1 MPHSMPSTQSVS
13 PMVTI
18 VRMAIVAVTAGLF
31 LHSTLSAM
39 MGQRD
44 IAVLSALATPL
55 GISAW
60 GFARAGHHEAA
71 IMLLSCVL
79 MTVVTL
85 VLVANPM
92 GVHDVFIT
100 AYGGIVLIAA
110 LLLSRRY
117 FAIITAL
124 TVLASGTAFYLE
136 IAGHTRNAVASLS
149 QWSQFAVFLL
159 VTAIFA
165 TIGRVA
171 SESLFGSLGA
181 ARLAAAGDALT
192 GLANRSGFVAQASAL
207 MASGAP
213 RHAGSTLVLADIDG
227 FRRIR
232 VMVGYEASDRL
243 VVEAG
248 RRLAG
253 VASAHLVARIG
264 EDEFAI
270 LASGQGPAEAEDLAR
285 KVHQALNFDF
295 SGVAV
300 RCAVG
305 FARHPRD
312 GDGLEALMLAA
323 EGSLLRAKAAIG
335 ERLAGPADRI

>member
-1 MPHSMPSTQSVS
+1 MPHSMTSTPPVS

-18 VRMAIVAVTAGLF
+18 VRVAIVAVTLGLF

-39 MGQRD
+39 LGQRD

-85 VLVANPM
+85 VLVSNPL

-100 AYGGIVLIAA
+100 AYGGTVLVAA
-110 LLLSRRY
+110 LLLSRRH

-136 IAGHTRNAVASLS
+136 ITGRTHNAVASLS

-159 VTAIFA
+159 VTAVFA
-165 TIGRVA
+165 AIGRVA
-171 SESLFGSLGA
+171 SESLFGSIGA
-181 ARLAAAGDALT
+181 ARLAAVGDALT
-192 GLANRSGFVAQASAL
+192 GLANRSGFVARASKL
-207 MASGAP
+207 VVPGA
-213 RHAGSTLVLADIDG
+213 RWTLVLADIEG
-227 FRRIR
+227 FRKIR
-232 VMVGYEASDRL
+232 MLVGFGATDRL
-243 VVEAG
+243 VAEVG

-253 VASAHLVARIG
+253 VATAGEIAARAG
-264 EDEFAI
+264 DHEFAL
-270 LASGQGPAEAEDLAR
+270 LAPGVDGDQAAEDLAR
-285 KVHQALNFDF
+285 RVHQALNFDL

-305 FARHPRD
+305 FARYPRD
-312 GDGLEALMLAA
+312 GDDLEALMLAA
-323 EGSLLRAKAAIG
+323 EASLVAAKGAVV
-335 ERLAGPADRI
+335 RLAGPAVRI

>member
-1 MPHSMPSTQSVS
+1 
-13 PMVTI
+13 MVTI
-18 VRMAIVAVTAGLF
+18 VRVAIVAVTLGLF

-39 MGQRD
+39 LGQRD

-85 VLVANPM
+85 VLVASPL

-100 AYGGIVLIAA
+100 AYGGIVLVAA

-117 FAIITAL
+117 FAIVTVL
-124 TVLASGTAFYLE
+124 TVLASGVAFYLE
-136 IAGHTRNAVASLS
+136 ITGRTHNAVAPLS

-159 VTAIFA
+159 VTAVFA
-165 TIGRVA
+165 AIGRVA
-171 SESLFGSLGA
+171 SETLFGSLGA
-181 ARLAAAGDALT
+181 ARLAAAGDAVT
-192 GLANRSGFVAQASAL
+192 GLANRSGFVALA
-207 MASGAP
+207 
-213 RHAGSTLVLADIDG
+213 STLVAPGMCSTLVHADLEG
-227 FRRIR
+227 FRKVR
-232 VMVGYEASDRL
+232 VMVGFEATDRL
-243 VVEAG
+243 VIEAG
-248 RRLAG
+248 RRLAN
-253 VASAHLVARIG
+253 VAAGELAARVG
-264 EDEFAI
+264 EHEFAI
-270 LASGQGPAEAEDLAR
+270 LAQGVEGDHAAEDLAR
-285 KVHQALNFDF
+285 KVHEALNFDF

-305 FARHPRD
+305 FARYPRD
-312 GDGLEALMLAA
+312 ADGLEALMLAA
-323 EGSLLRAKAAIG
+323 EASLVSAKTAVG

>member
-1 MPHSMPSTQSVS
+1 MPPSMTSTQPVS
-13 PMVTI
+13 PLVTI
-18 VRMAIVAVTAGLF
+18 VRVAIVAVTLGLF
-31 LHSTLSAM
+31 VHSTLSAM
-39 MGQRD
+39 LGQRD
-44 IAVLSALATPL
+44 VAVLSALATPL

-85 VLVANPM
+85 VLVSSRL

-100 AYGGIVLIAA
+100 AYGGIVLVAA

-117 FAIITAL
+117 FAVITAV

-149 QWSQFAVFLL
+149 QWSQYAVFLL
-159 VTAIFA
+159 VTAVFA

-181 ARLAAAGDALT
+181 ARLAAVGDAVT
-192 GLANRSGFVAQASAL
+192 GLANRPGFVALASKL
-207 MASGAP
+207 VAP
-213 RHAGSTLVLADIDG
+213 GVSATLVHADLEG
-227 FRRIR
+227 FRKIR
-232 VMVGYEASDRL
+232 VMVGFDATDRL
-243 VVEAG
+243 VIEAG
-248 RRLAG
+248 RRLAN
-253 VASAHLVARIG
+253 VATGMLAARVG
-264 EDEFAI
+264 EHEFAL
-270 LASGQGPAEAEDLAR
+270 LAQGVEEGQASEDLAR
-285 KVHQALNFDF
+285 KVHEALNFDF

-305 FARHPRD
+305 FARYPRD
-312 GDGLEALMLAA
+312 ADGLEALMLAA
-323 EGSLLRAKAAIG
+323 EASLVSAKTAVG

>member
-1 MPHSMPSTQSVS
+1 MPHSMTSSPPAS

-18 VRMAIVAVTAGLF
+18 VRVAIVAVTLGLF

-39 MGQRD
+39 LGQRD

-85 VLVANPM
+85 ILVSNPL
-92 GVHDVFIT
+92 GVHDVSIT
-100 AYGGIVLIAA
+100 AYGGIVLVAS

-117 FAIITAL
+117 FAVITAL
-124 TVLASGTAFYLE
+124 TVLSSATAFFLQ
-136 IAGHTRNAVASLS
+136 ISGRAHSAAAASAE
-149 QWSQFAVFLL
+149 WSQYAVFLL
-159 VTAIFA
+159 VTAVFA

-171 SESLFGSLGA
+171 SETLFGSLGT

-192 GLANRSGFVAQASAL
+192 GLANRSGFVTQASAL

-213 RHAGSTLVLADIDG
+213 PRAESTLVLADLDS

-232 VMVGYEASDRL
+232 VMVGYAATDRL

-248 RRLAG
+248 RRLAS
-253 VASAHLVARIG
+253 VASPHLVARIG
-264 EDEFAI
+264 EDEFAL
-270 LASGQGPAEAEDLAR
+270 LAHGPDGDAEDLAR

-312 GDGLEALMLAA
+312 AGGLEALMLAA
-323 EGSLLRAKAAIG
+323 EGSLLSAKAAIG
-335 ERLAGPADRI
+335 ERLAGPAERI

>member
-1 MPHSMPSTQSVS
+1 
-13 PMVTI
+13 MVTI
-18 VRMAIVAVTAGLF
+18 VRVAIVAVTLGLF

-39 MGQRD
+39 TGQRD

-85 VLVANPM
+85 ILISNPL
-92 GVHDVFIT
+92 GVHDVSIT
-100 AYGGIVLIAA
+100 AYGGIVLIGA

-117 FAIITAL
+117 FAMITVL

-136 IAGHTRNAVASLS
+136 IAGHTRNAVAALS

-159 VTAIFA
+159 VTAVFA
-165 TIGRVA
+165 AIGRVA

-181 ARLAAAGDALT
+181 AHLAAAGDALT
-192 GLANRSGFVAQASAL
+192 GLANRSGFVTQASAL
-207 MASGAP
+207 MASGGP
-213 RHAGSTLVLADIDG
+213 RHAESTLVLADIDA

-232 VMVGYEASDRL
+232 VMVGYAATDGL

-248 RRLAG
+248 RRLADI
-253 VASAHLVARIG
+253 ASTHLVARIG

-270 LASGQGPAEAEDLAR
+270 LAHGPDACAGAEDLAR
-285 KVHQALNFDF
+285 RVHQALNFDF

-312 GDGLEALMLAA
+312 GEGLEALMLAA
-323 EGSLLRAKAAIG
+323 EGSLLSAKAAIG
-335 ERLAGPADRI
+335 ERLAGPEDRI

>member
-1 MPHSMPSTQSVS
+1 MPHTGSGSPAS
-13 PMVTI
+13 PMTRI
-18 VRMAIVAVTAGLF
+18 VRVAIVAVTIALF
-31 LHSTLSAM
+31 LDSTLNALL
-39 MGQRD
+39 GRRD
-44 IAVLSALATPL
+44 IAVVLALATPL

-85 VLVANPM
+85 VLVSNPL

-100 AYGGIVLIAA
+100 AYGGIVLVAA

-124 TVLASGTAFYLE
+124 TVLASGTAFDLE
-136 IAGHTRNAVASLS
+136 ITGRTHNAVASLS
-149 QWSQFAVFLL
+149 QWSQYAVFLL
-159 VTAIFA
+159 VTAVFA

-192 GLANRSGFVAQASAL
+192 GLANRSGFVAR
-207 MASGAP
+207 ASGVVGP
-213 RHAGSTLVLADIDG
+213 GGCSTLVLADLDG
-227 FRRIR
+227 FRKIR
-232 VMVGYEASDRL
+232 TMVGFAATDRL

-248 RRLAG
+248 RRLAS
-253 VASAHLVARIG
+253 VATTGEIAARLG
-264 EDEFAI
+264 EHEFAL
-270 LASGQGPAEAEDLAR
+270 LAQGVDGDRAAEELAR

-305 FARHPRD
+305 FARYPRD
-312 GDGLEALMLAA
+312 GEGLEALMLAA
-323 EGSLLRAKAAIG
+323 EGSLVSAKAAIG

>member
-18 VRMAIVAVTAGLF
+18 VRVAIVAVTLGLF

-39 MGQRD
+39 LGQRD

-85 VLVANPM
+85 VLVSSPL

-117 FAIITAL
+117 FAIVTAL

-136 IAGHTRNAVASLS
+136 ITGRTHNAVASLS

-159 VTAIFA
+159 VAAVFA

-181 ARLAAAGDALT
+181 AKLAAVGDSLT

-207 MASGAP
+207 LTPGSRATLI
-213 RHAGSTLVLADIDG
+213 HADLEG
-227 FRRIR
+227 FRKIR
-232 VMVGYEASDRL
+232 VMVGFEATDRL

-248 RRLAG
+248 RRLKDVAG
-253 VASAHLVARIG
+253 GMLSARVAEH
-264 EDEFAI
+264 EFAI
-270 LASGQGPAEAEDLAR
+270 LAQGVESDEAAEDLAR
-285 KVHQALNFDF
+285 KVHEALNFDF
-295 SGVAV
+295 SGAAV

-305 FARHPRD
+305 FARYPRD
-312 GDGLEALMLAA
+312 ADGLEALMLAA
-323 EGSLLRAKAAIG
+323 ETSLVRAKASVG